1 MNGGIKMIK
10 ELFSNSDILD
20 SDAQIIAHGVAE
32 KNIEDMATGLAYLIN
47 QKFPESFK
55 EFKRKRM
62 ARSFKLGDVI
72 LCGNTTPTIAYLAT
86 QQDLYIAKLSAINK
100 ALRNLDKQLIKQ
112 GYSTCAIP
120 KIGCG
125 YGKQKWE
132 EVKEIFQLRLSQ
144 SPVTYFVYVGFN
156 YFREK

>member
-1 MNGGIKMIK
+1 MIT
-10 ELFSNSDILD
+10 ELFSNSDILET
-20 SDAQIIAHGVAE
+20 DAQVIAHGVAE

-55 EFKRKRM
+55 EFKKKRM
-62 ARSFKLGDVI
+62 ARSFKLGDAI
-72 LCGNTTPTIAYLAT
+72 ICNNTEPAVAYLAT
-86 QQDLYIAKLSAINK
+86 QQDLYTAKLSAINK
-100 ALRNLDKQLIKQ
+100 ALRNLDKQMIKQ

-132 EVKEIFQLRLSQ
+132 DVKEIFHSRLSQ
-144 SPVTYFVYVGFN
+144 SQVIYFVYIGFN
-156 YFREK
+156 YFREE

>member
-1 MNGGIKMIK
+1 MIK
-10 ELFSNSDILD
+10 EILINSDILET
-20 SDAQIIAHGVAE
+20 DAQVIAHGVAE

-55 EFKRKRM
+55 ELKKKRM

-72 LCGNTTPTIAYLAT
+72 ICDNTEPAVAYLAT
-86 QQDLYIAKLSAINK
+86 QQDLYTAKLSAINK
-100 ALRNLDKQLIKQ
+100 ALRNLDKQMIKQ

-132 EVKEIFQLRLSQ
+132 DVKEIFHSRLSQ
-144 SPVTYFVYVGFN
+144 SQVTYFVYVGFN
-156 YFREK
+156 YFREE

>member
-1 MNGGIKMIK
+1 MIK
-10 ELFSNSDILD
+10 ELFSNSDILET
-20 SDAQIIAHGVAE
+20 DAQVIAHGVAE
-32 KNIEDMATGLAYLIN
+32 KNIEDMATGLAYMIN

-55 EFKRKRM
+55 EFKKKRM

-72 LCGNTTPTIAYLAT
+72 ICDNTEPAFAYLAT
-86 QQDLYIAKLSAINK
+86 QQDLYTAKLSAINK

-112 GYSTCAIP
+112 GYSTCAIS

-132 EVKEIFQLRLSQ
+132 DVKEIFHSRLGQSQ
-144 SPVTYFVYVGFN
+144 VTYFVYVGFN
-156 YFREK
+156 YFRED